1 MLKSVDALRLEGVC
15 PSDYYKDR
23 ASKAIAQYVRELL
36 TEAEFREDM
45 AELTEAVIEYRNA
58 INRAW
63 GNE

>member
-1 MLKSVDALRLEGVC
+1 MLKSVDALRLEGIS

-23 ASKAIAQYVRELL
+23 ASKAVAHYIRELI

-63 GNE
+63 GND